1 MHVVV
6 VVVVVVLGRLVVMMV
21 VVVVVEVGSMSSRN
35 DCHNKANAHQ
45 EHEDDHLQFDRLA
58 KDVFRTDAVVKATQA
73 KYNAAHVCV
82 EDKECRP
89 EIVQ

>member
-1 MHVVV
+1 M
-6 VVVVVVLGRLVVMMV
+6 
-21 VVVVVEVGSMSSRN
+21 
-35 DCHNKANAHQ
+35 CHNKANAHQ
-45 EHEDDHLQFDRLA
+45 EHEDDHLHVNRLA
-58 KDVFRTDAVVKATQA
+58 KDVFRTNAVVKATQA